1 MQLLQKYIAFYQI
14 NFLEIGAVSAI
25 AATALF
31 CLARLPLDL
40 LPMLSLTLHLPER

>member
-1 MQLLQKYIAFYQI
+1 MQLLQKSLAFYLI

-40 LPMLSLTLHLPER
+40 LPMLSLTPHPPEQ